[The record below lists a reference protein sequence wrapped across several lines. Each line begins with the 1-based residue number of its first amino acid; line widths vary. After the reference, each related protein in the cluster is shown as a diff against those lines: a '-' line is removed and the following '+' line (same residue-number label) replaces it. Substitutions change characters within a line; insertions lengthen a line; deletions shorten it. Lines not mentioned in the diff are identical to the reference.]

1 LITLAVKAGSL
12 DKGLQENQ
20 ETIARVNLKLPDG
33 ENVAGPLISAVVDF
47 YDDVSERD
55 EANNIV
61 VSPPCLCR
69 QIDRSTIRNECID
82 RTKKTAKLEI
92 AQ

>member
-20 ETIARVNLKLPDG
+20 ETIAWVNLKLPDG

-61 VSPPCLCR
+61 VSPPVSVSADR
-69 QIDRSTIRNECID
+69 QINYPKRVHRSNQKNC
-82 RTKKTAKLEI
+82 
-92 AQ
+92 